1 MNEPRLE
8 FLLQK
13 ELTGGLTSEER
24 AELDAFKLETDEDR
38 LVPVMAKVFSET
50 PLQPVE
56 RDSAFEQQALAR
68 ILSVDVLETDAA
80 EKQSYPGRG
89 IHILRTA
96 WLRVAAAILLVAG
109 TGTYIWLQKTDKKTS
124 SSQTQ
129 TAAAKND
136 VLPGKDGAILTLADG
151 RQVVLDSMGNGM
163 IATQSGS
170 KVNLK
175 NGRLTYVPTR
185 EISAAIAYNTMTT
198 PKGRQFQVA
207 LPDGTKVWLN
217 AASSITY
224 PTAFTGK
231 ERRVTITGE
240 AFFEVTAGARHPFV
254 VQVRDMEV
262 KALGTQFNI
271 NGYEDET
278 TMKTTLLEGKV
289 QVSRKARS
297 LLLTPGDQA
306 VLGAVDLEVQKP
318 VDPQQTV
325 AWRQGYFQFYRD
337 DLKTV
342 LRQLVRWYDVNV
354 EYAGEIPNRT
364 FSGRIPRSLHLKTVL
379 SILEQSNVRF
389 TVRGNTIVVRP

>member
-1 MNEPRLE
+1 MNESRLE

-24 AELDAFKLETDEDR
+24 AELDAFKLETDDDR
-38 LVPVMAKVFSET
+38 LVPVMAKVFWET

-56 RDSAFEQQALAR
+56 REDAFEQEALAR
-68 ILSVDVLETDAA
+68 ILSVDVLETGAS
-80 EKQSYPGRG
+80 EKQSDTGRG
-89 IHILRTA
+89 IHFLKTA

-109 TGTYIWLQKTDKKTS
+109 TAAYLWLQRTTHKPDN
-124 SSQTQ
+124 TQ
-129 TAAAKND
+129 TPVSAKND

-170 KVNLK
+170 EVNLK

-185 EISAAIAYNTMTT
+185 EISAAIAYNTMAT
-198 PKGRQFQVA
+198 PKGRQFQIA

-217 AASSITY
+217 AASSISY

-231 ERRVTITGE
+231 ERRVEITGE
-240 AFFEVTAGARHPFV
+240 AFFEVTADAKHPFI

-289 QVSRKARS
+289 QVSRKTRS
-297 LLLTPGDQA
+297 VLLTPGDQA

-354 EYAGEIPNRT
+354 EYIGEIPNRT

-379 SILEQSNVRF
+379 AILEQNNVRF